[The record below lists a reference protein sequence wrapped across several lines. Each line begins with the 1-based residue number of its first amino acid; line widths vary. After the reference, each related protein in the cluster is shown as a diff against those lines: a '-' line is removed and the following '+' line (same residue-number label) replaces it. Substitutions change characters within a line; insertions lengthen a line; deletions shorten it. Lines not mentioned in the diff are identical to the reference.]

1 MPCRQRRGLH
11 KRSLGSLRCVRR
23 ALEPDLQ
30 RRSSFPNQT
39 ESAIEQS
46 DYDYDFQ
53 VTVRCHDLSRFKVCD
68 DETWESKSERGR
80 GGRRCVLQ
88 RRACEPIRTK
98 ISSQRSMHEILNN
111 AEYTRVDIIKFFKE
125 RVSVMHTSSRNA
137 HCTGGVY
144 GGWSSRNLELIST
157 LHCGLLQRRT
167 CKPVRKNINSKKVM
181 HEIPNHAEYVIVA
194 HQYNVSKRMFGH
206 AYLHSNCSMHG
217 RCLWELEHPEF
228 GIA

>member
-1 MPCRQRRGLH
+1 MILIF
-11 KRSLGSLRCVRR
+11 K
-23 ALEPDLQ
+23 
-30 RRSSFPNQT
+30 
-39 ESAIEQS
+39 
-46 DYDYDFQ
+46 
-53 VTVRCHDLSRFKVCD
+53 SRFGIMILADSKFVD

-80 GGRRCVLQ
+80 GGCRCVLQ

-144 GGWSSRNLELIST
+144 GGWSSRNLEFIST

-167 CKPVRKNINSKKVM
+167 CKPVRKNINSKNVM

-217 RCLWELEHPEF
+217 RCLWESEHPEF

>member
-181 HEIPNHAEYVIVA
+181 HEIPNHAGT
-194 HQYNVSKRMFGH
+194 R
-206 AYLHSNCSMHG
+206 NCG
-217 RCLWELEHPEF
+217 AP
-228 GIA
+228 I

>member
-1 MPCRQRRGLH
+1 MILIF
-11 KRSLGSLRCVRR
+11 K
-23 ALEPDLQ
+23 
-30 RRSSFPNQT
+30 
-39 ESAIEQS
+39 
-46 DYDYDFQ
+46 
-53 VTVRCHDLSRFKVCD
+53 SRFGIMILADSKFVD

-167 CKPVRKNINSKKVM
+167 CKPVRKNINSKNVM
-181 HEIPNHAEYVIVA
+181 HEIPNHAEHVIVA
-194 HQYNVSKRMFGH
+194 HQYNVSKEDVRSCIPSFELLDARPVFMGIG
-206 AYLHSNCSMHG
+206 APGIRNCM
-217 RCLWELEHPEF
+217 
-228 GIA
+228 I